1 MERAFKVLI
10 TGRVQGVGYR
20 YFARREAVKS
30 GIHGYVK
37 NLPDGRVEVLA
48 EGEETILLSF
58 INTLRS
64 GPGYGY
70 VTDLDI
76 IPVTFENSFSSFDI
90 EY

>member
-1 MERAFKVLI
+1 MEKAFRVLI

-20 YFARREAVKS
+20 YFAQREAVRA

-48 EGEETILLSF
+48 EGEESNLNKF
-58 INTLRS
+58 VHTLRT
-64 GPGYGY
+64 GPGFGY
-70 VTDLDI
+70 VTDVDIVPLD
-76 IPVTFENSFSSFDI
+76 FENRYTSFDI